1 MNSFKIGIV
10 TFHAAENFG
19 SALQAFA
26 LQYLLKKE
34 GYTTE
39 IINCVLKSDMEQYK
53 LFRTQYYKERPKAFL
68 GDIAYFRRNFKRRY
82 VYKKFQKRYLTLSK
96 EKFYI
101 GKNDLKSLNEI
112 YDTFIC
118 GSDQIWNLNCTND
131 FIPEFFLCFV
141 NNERKK
147 IAYAPS
153 MPEIVPSK
161 YYERIKTALKTFDA
175 ISVRE
180 YQTIDYL
187 KNDVGVDNEITQVV
201 DPTLLLESQWYINIF
216 SLKKK
221 KKEKYIFVYILEDRE
236 NMNQIINM
244 TIKTSQKIGLKIK
257 YIFIRKIKEFKDSE
271 FLLGIGP
278 REFLDLIYNAEYV
291 ITNSFHASVFS
302 IHFEKPFC
310 VFSRS
315 GSQARMIDL
324 LEKLELNNNLFQN
337 NGCDSDFWMDSKA
350 DENTKK
356 ILEIIRKQSVNFL
369 IDNLVK

>member
-39 IINCVLKSDMEQYK
+39 IINCVLKFDMEQYK

-68 GDIAYFRRNFKRRY
+68 GDIAYFRRNFERKYR
-82 VYKKFQKRYLTLSK
+82 YKKFQREYITLSK

-101 GKNDLKSLNEI
+101 GEDDLKCLNEI

-118 GSDQIWNLNCTND
+118 GSDQIWNLNCTNN
-131 FIPEFFLCFV
+131 FISEFFLCFV
-141 NNERKK
+141 NGGHKK

-153 MPEIVPSK
+153 MPETVPSK
-161 YYERIKTALKTFDA
+161 YYKSIRIALKTFDA

-180 YQTIDYL
+180 YQTINYL

-201 DPTLLLESQWYINIF
+201 DPTLLLESKWYIDVFN
-216 SLKKK
+216 LKPKKK
-221 KKEKYIFVYILEDRE
+221 DKYIFVYILEDRE
-236 NMNQIINM
+236 NMDQIVNM
-244 TIKTSQKIGLKIK
+244 AIKTSQEIGLNIK
-257 YIFIRKIKEFKDSE
+257 YIFIRKIKEFKSSK

-310 VFSRS
+310 VFLRS
-315 GSQARMIDL
+315 GSQTRMVDL
-324 LEKLELNNNLFQN
+324 LERLELNNNLYQN
-337 NGCDSDFWMDSKA
+337 NSCDNCLWMNSKA
-350 DENTKK
+350 NENTKNIIK
-356 ILEIIRKQSVNFL
+356 TIRKQSLDFL
-369 IDNLVK
+369 INNLEK